1 MHKKVI
7 VEKDPDEDSSLPL
20 VKISAPV
27 EEHPSVSFIRQKI
40 APLKLRV
47 SGNFPRRVNILT
59 GIIDFKY
66 FFGGFISVFNL
77 AKRLVG
83 EGYNVR
89 MIITDECPFEPLLWR
104 QKIQGYEGLED
115 FFDLVEVIY
124 DPYRSESIECNKK
137 DVFMATSWWTAHIAN
152 HTLKYLNTDRFIYL
166 SQEYEPVFYN
176 NGTFYVLS
184 RQSYDFPHYAIFS
197 TEIIRDYHRQNKIG
211 LFKDDIQLGEEYS
224 VSFEN
229 AVLKFNIDEAN
240 IRGRKIKKLLF
251 YARPEEHAARNLFE
265 LGVLALSNIIR
276 DGHFNLDSWEFY
288 GIGSLDASKSISLY
302 SDNSHLKLLPRMNLN
317 EYKEL
322 LPKFDIGLS
331 LMLSPHP
338 SLVPIEMAAAGMLV
352 VTNTFANKTK
362 ECLKNISTNF
372 ITAEP
377 SLGGIEQ
384 GLITAV
390 RNVKDYSS
398 RIKGANVNWSQ
409 SWEGSFNS
417 VFINKIRKF
426 IVQAVNPS
434 HDTIRLTS
442 PESKEKRPLKALINT
457 VAKNPG
463 TFVDIVSPNDEMFL
477 VLLPRVTEQESLSCY
492 IRTGIMCLESI
503 EKILVASGKAFSSVN
518 SFLDFGCGYG
528 RVTRFLI
535 QEMDADKIW
544 VGDIYKEAVDFQ
556 RKYFNV
562 NGFYSH
568 TEPSKVEFP
577 GRFEVI
583 YVGSLFTHL
592 PQDRFEEW
600 LVVLY
605 SVLEE
610 DGVLIFSTQ
619 GEIDCPPEIGSDP
632 SGFTYV
638 KGGESSSLSLKEYG
652 LTYVTRDWVERLAG
666 RLGIGNLYFLEK
678 ELCEHQD
685 IYVATKKYMPS
696 LNALAPTV
704 HPLGGIDP
712 IRIEKNGSLFISG
725 WAIDKELGAPAKEVG
740 IYYDGEL
747 LGEATLGLPR
757 PDVEKHFGRPDCL
770 NSGWQYSGGRFSN
783 DEVSAI
789 DERIIVMIKNHRGDV
804 TYLDT
809 IPR

>member
-1 MHKKVI
+1 MHKKLI
-7 VEKDPDEDSSLPL
+7 VEKEPDKDSSLPL
-20 VKISAPV
+20 AKISAPV
-27 EEHPSVSFIRQKI
+27 AEHPSVSFIRQKI

-47 SGNFPRRVNILT
+47 SGKFPQRVNILT

-77 AKRLVG
+77 AKRLVQ

-89 MIITDECPFEPLLWR
+89 MIITDDCPFEPLLWR
-104 QKIQGYEGLED
+104 QKIQGYQGLED
-115 FFDLVEVIY
+115 IFDLVEVIY

-152 HTLKYLNTDRFIYL
+152 HTLKYLNAHKFIYL

-211 LFKDDIQLGEEYS
+211 LFKDDIQLGEECS

-251 YARPEEHAARNLFE
+251 YARPEDHAARNLFE
-265 LGVLALSNIIR
+265 LGVLALSNVIR

-288 GIGSLDASKSISLY
+288 GIGSLDTSKSVSLY
-302 SDNSHLKLLPRMNLN
+302 SDNSHFKLLPRMNLS
-317 EYKEL
+317 EYRDL

-338 SLVPIEMAAAGMLV
+338 SLVPIEMAAAGMLT

-362 ECLKNISTNF
+362 ECLNNISTNF

-377 SLGGIEQ
+377 SLEGIEQ
-384 GLITAV
+384 ALITAV
-390 RNVKDYSS
+390 RNVKDYSG

-409 SWEGSFNS
+409 SWEDSFNS
-417 VFINKIRKF
+417 NFINKVRTF

-434 HDTIRLTS
+434 HDTVRLTS
-442 PESKEKRPLKALINT
+442 SVSKEKRLSRAFINT

-463 TFVDIVSPNDEMFL
+463 TFVDIVSPDDEMYL
-477 VLLPRVTEQESLSCY
+477 VSMPRVTEEEALSWY
-492 IRTGIMCLESI
+492 FKSGIMSLQSI
-503 EKILVASGKAFSSVN
+503 EKILLAGEKPFPSIN

-556 RKYFNV
+556 KKYFNV
-562 NGFYSH
+562 NGFCSH

-577 GRFEVI
+577 RRFEVI
-583 YVGSLFTHL
+583 YAGSLFSHL
-592 PQDRFEEW
+592 PRDRFEEW
-600 LVVLY
+600 LVALY
-605 SVLEE
+605 NVLEE
-610 DGVLIFSTQ
+610 DGILIFSTH
-619 GEIDCPPEIGSDP
+619 GEVVCPSEIEIDP
-632 SGFTYV
+632 SGFTYF
-638 KGGESSSLSLKEYG
+638 KDSESSSLTTEEYG
-652 LTYVTRDWVERLAG
+652 LTYVTRDWAERLAG
-666 RLGIGNLYFLEK
+666 RLGINNLYFLEK

-685 IYVATKKYMPS
+685 IYVATKRYMPS
-696 LNALAPTV
+696 LNGLAPTDR
-704 HPLGGIDP
+704 PIGSIDS
-712 IRIEKNGSLFISG
+712 IKITKDGSLFISG
-725 WAIDKELGAPAKEVG
+725 WAIDKELGAPAKEVC
-740 IYYDGEL
+740 IYYNGEL
-747 LGEATLGLPR
+747 MGKASPGLPR
-757 PDVEKHFGRPDCL
+757 PDVQNHFGKPEYL
-770 NSGWQYSGGRFSN
+770 NSGWEYSGGRFSK
-783 DEVSAI
+783 DQATTVG
-789 DERIIVMIKNHRGDV
+789 ERIIAIIKSHRDAV
-804 TYLDT
+804 TYLD
-809 IPR
+809 RVSR